1 MPCVVS
7 DCLSD
12 CLPPPRSGSACAAAT
27 EVFFVLSGAMQITVP
42 RSDGTV
48 NRIATVGSGATF
60 GSFPQVLEYRA
71 ATVTATADCEVLS
84 VHVYNLHNA
93 MARQHEVFITD
104 YGAPPSRTQ
113 KTRAEQRAERRGGY
127 HQMVTQ
133 KKTASYAIHRSNTS
147 LLNICCCAVWS
158 AAVLTGT
165 ADRFSILRSAVKNKF
180 EAPTSA
186 VMVPGPLAK
195 QQQQQQKRPN
205 TVGGG
210 GGSQSARGGGDARAS
225 TSGGARGA
233 QTARLPS
240 TSPSLVRCGLPSLQR
255 PLHYILAPYIR
266 LLVCLMAVG

>member
-1 MPCVVS
+1 VVS

-104 YGAPPSRTQ
+104 YGAWAPSRTQ
-113 KTRAEQRAERRGGY
+113 KTRAEQRAESRGGY

-180 EAPTSA
+180 EGPTSA

-195 QQQQQQKRPN
+195 QQQQQKRPN

-240 TSPSLVRCGLPSLQR
+240 TSPSLVRCGLP
-255 PLHYILAPYIR
+255 PLLAAPYIIFLR
-266 LLVCLMAVG
+266 LI